1 MNGTRIRTV
10 LLGSA
15 LLLGVAQA
23 HAQTPT
29 PYGAPISLE
38 QARKAMA
45 AAEAEALKNNWNV
58 TIAIVDSGGHLVLL
72 QRLENTAYSTPRIA
86 QEKAQGAVAFRRPTK
101 AFQELIAQ
109 GGVHLRLLNISGD
122 AGVLEGGVPIV
133 ADGKMI
139 GAVGVAGAT
148 SQQDAQVAQAGVD
161 ALK

>member
-1 MNGTRIRTV
+1 MNKTPIR
-10 LLGSA
+10 A
-15 LLLGVAQA
+15 LLLGAALALGSV
-23 HAQTPT
+23 HVFAQTPT
-29 PYGAPISLE
+29 PYGAPVTLE

-45 AAEAEALKNNWNV
+45 AAESEALKNNWNV

-133 ADGKMI
+133 
-139 GAVGVAGAT
+139 T
-148 SQQDAQVAQAGVD
+148 DA
-161 ALK
+161 